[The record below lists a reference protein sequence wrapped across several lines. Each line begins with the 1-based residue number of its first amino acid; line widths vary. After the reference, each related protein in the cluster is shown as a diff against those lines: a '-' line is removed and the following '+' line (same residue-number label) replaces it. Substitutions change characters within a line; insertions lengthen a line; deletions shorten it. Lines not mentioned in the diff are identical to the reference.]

1 MEKKF
6 LCKDADDKIFDPT
19 LVLAFDEKEAV
30 ENFIEDLGCRIDEW
44 PKCVVVED
52 ETGKKTYWDVEPDFE
67 VRVIAIRN
75 DLLNK

>member
-6 LCKDADDKIFDPT
+6 LCKDTDDKIFDST
-19 LVLAFDEKEAV
+19 LVLAFNEQEAV
-30 ENFIEDLGCRIDEW
+30 ENFIEDLACRIDEW

-52 ETGKKTYWDVEPDFE
+52 ETSKKTYWDIKPDFE

-75 DLLNK
+75 DLLDK